1 MKKVLIVAYYWP
13 PSGGAGVQRWMKLTK
28 YLGKKGV
35 KPYVLTVDES
45 YASYMQ
51 IDNSLEDEIPEELP
65 VYKTKSFEPINIY
78 AKMVGK
84 DKVPTAGF
92 SNVDNESFKQ
102 KLINAIRSNF
112 FIPDPRRGWKRHA
125 VKKAKELIRQEGID
139 TVITTS
145 PPHSTQLIGLA
156 LQRKMGVEW
165 ISDLRDPWTD
175 IYYYDILGH
184 SFLSR
189 ALDKRYERLVLE
201 KADKII
207 TVSQGFK
214 NIFAPKT
221 DKVDPDKIYI
231 VPNGYDAADFKD
243 VGEKPAHDEF
253 IITYTGTMSDK
264 YDPQVFFHATK
275 ELMDENPE
283 VKIRLQFVGK
293 ISDKLKA
300 YMDGIH
306 LPFEFVP
313 TVPHD
318 EVLIYQKRADLLLL
332 VNPNIRLDDGIVPGK
347 CFEYLASKNKVLFL
361 GPEDGDVAKILTK
374 CNSGRA
380 FNRDNKA
387 PIKAWLQ
394 ELINDFVSGRK
405 NPPIEEEI
413 LKFTREVQAEEIV
426 RIINL

>member
-1 MKKVLIVAYYWP
+1 MKQ
-13 PSGGAGVQRWMKLTK
+13 SK
-28 YLGKKGV
+28 YLAGKGMEPV
-35 KPYVLTVDES
+35 ILTVDEK

-51 IDNSLEDEIPEELP
+51 LDNSLEQELP
-65 VYKTKSFEPINIY
+65 PDLKIFKTKSFEPINFY
-78 AKMVGK
+78 AKLVGK
-84 DKVPTAGF
+84 EKVPTAGF

-102 KLINAIRSNF
+102 KFINAIRSNF

-125 VKKAKELIRQEGID
+125 VKKALELIRTYDIKK
-139 TVITTS
+139 VITTS

-156 LQRKMGVEW
+156 LKRKTGIEW

-175 IYYYDILGH
+175 IYYYDLLGH
-184 SFLSR
+184 SFISR
-189 ALDKRYERLVLE
+189 AIDKRFERKVLE
-201 KADKII
+201 NADKII

-214 NIFAPKT
+214 NIFAPKSE
-221 DKVDPDKIYI
+221 KVGADKIYI

-243 VGEKPAHDEF
+243 VGEKPPHEEF
-253 IITYTGTMSDK
+253 IVCYTGTMSDK
-264 YDPQVFFHATK
+264 YDPQVFFHAMK
-275 ELMDENPE
+275 ELMEENPT

-300 YMDGIH
+300 YMDEIG

-318 EVLIYQKRADLLLL
+318 EVLVYQKRADLLLL
-332 VNPNIRLDDGIVPGK
+332 VNPNITLDDGIVPGK

-361 GPEDGDVAKILTK
+361 GPEDGDVARILEM

-380 FNRDNKA
+380 FDRSDKA

-394 ELINDFVSGRK
+394 DLVNDFVNGVK
-405 NPPIEEEI
+405 DPPIEEKM
-413 LKFTREVQAEEIV
+413 LQFTREAQAAEIV
-426 RIINL
+426 RILKL